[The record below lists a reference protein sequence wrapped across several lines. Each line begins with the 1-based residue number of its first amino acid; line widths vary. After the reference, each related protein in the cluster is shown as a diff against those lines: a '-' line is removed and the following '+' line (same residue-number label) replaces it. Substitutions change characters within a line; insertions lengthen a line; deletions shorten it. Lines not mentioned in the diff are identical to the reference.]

1 MQQTKKE
8 RDEIIAR
15 VVAASKEHTEEL
27 NAGPMK
33 HTIAKR
39 KRLEAKKSKR
49 R

>member
-15 VVAASKEHTEEL
+15 VAAASKEHTKEL

-33 HTIAKR
+33 HTIAKQ
-39 KRLEAKKSKR
+39 KRLEKLKSKR